1 MTGTISR
8 IGLKAAV
15 ILLALGGCASY
26 PERID
31 ELDQARSAV
40 GALERTSRATDEADR
55 QMQEARRYLREA
67 ELAYE
72 EQEPV
77 ELVAHKA
84 YVAQRY
90 AEIGALLI
98 ANFELEREIATAEQ
112 SRNQVLLDARERR
125 ARLAEEQAAMRL
137 AQAEQAQRD
146 AEISREEA
154 ERLQQQLDELEAERT
169 SRGMVLTLD
178 DVLFDTNRAELQP
191 AARSTIVKL
200 VSFMRE
206 YPQRELL
213 IEGHTD
219 STGAADYNE
228 ALSGRRAEAVRD
240 ALVIRG
246 IDSAR
251 IRTVGLGENHPVAS
265 NDSSAGRQQNRRVE
279 IVISDESGNFPETAQ
294 RS

>member
-1 MTGTISR
+1 M
-8 IGLKAAV
+8 
-15 ILLALGGCASY
+15 ILLAVAGCASY
-26 PERID
+26 PERVD

-72 EQEPV
+72 EEAPV

-84 YVAQRY
+84 YLAQRY
-90 AEIGALLI
+90 AEIGALLV
-98 ANFELEREIATAEQ
+98 ANHELEREIAAAEQ
-112 SRNQVLLDARERR
+112 TRNQVLLDARERR
-125 ARLAEEQAAMRL
+125 ARLAEEQAALRL

-146 AEISREEA
+146 AEISREET

-169 SRGMVLTLD
+169 NRGMVLTLG
-178 DVLFDTNRAELQP
+178 DVLFDTNKADLRP
-191 AARSTIVKL
+191 AARSPIVKM

-206 YPQRELL
+206 YPQRQLL

-228 ALSGRRAEAVRD
+228 ALSERRAEAVRD
-240 ALVIRG
+240 ALVARG
-246 IDSAR
+246 IDSQR
-251 IRTVGLGENHPVAS
+251 IRTVGLGEDHPVAS
-265 NDSSAGRQQNRRVE
+265 NDSSSGRQQNRRVE
-279 IVISDESGNFPETAQ
+279 IVISDESGNFPEAAQ